1 MIVFNL
7 RWDISEGFFFK
18 PCVLADERDIPMYLP
33 TPPFPPPCHRASQGK
48 GGKMSASAEQ
58 SAIYVTDT
66 GKKIKTKISRAFSG
80 GQETAE
86 LQKEL
91 GADLEVDVAYQ
102 YLTFF
107 SEDDDELET
116 IGKEYKAGRMMT
128 GQVKGRLIELLT
140 AMVKEHQDRRATV
153 GDEILREFMRVR
165 ELEF

>member
-1 MIVFNL
+1 
-7 RWDISEGFFFK
+7 
-18 PCVLADERDIPMYLP
+18 
-33 TPPFPPPCHRASQGK
+33 
-48 GGKMSASAEQ
+48 MSASAEQ

-66 GKKIKTKISRAFSG
+66 GKKIKTKIGRAFSG

-107 SEDDDELET
+107 LEDDDELET
-116 IGKEYKAGRMMT
+116 IGREYKAGRMMT

-140 AMVKEHQDRRATV
+140 AMVKEHQDLRATV
-153 GDEILREFMRVR
+153 GDEVLREFMRVR